1 MMNNQL
7 QQGDDNYDSDDQSY
21 SSYYS
26 DDAIVNS
33 DDESIKNDDDDDYL
47 DYETKEW
54 LQRNQFNRR
63 QKEKEQNVS
72 ADASDDMTRRAPVNV
87 SIPLINP
94 WNKKEDSKDCPIMSL
109 TDIMEC
115 QTKEAE
121 EEKLRIE
128 KEKRQKQE
136 QAKKKRSFHFGNG
149 SSSTNTSSSGNSTRP
164 RFNLKHH
171 NKNSKEEG
179 ASKPRFITK
188 KKV

>member
-7 QQGDDNYDSDDQSY
+7 QQGDDNYYSDDQSY

-33 DDESIKNDDDDDYL
+33 DDETIQNDDDYL
-47 DYETKEW
+47 DDETKEW
-54 LQRNQFNRR
+54 LKRNQFNRR

-72 ADASDDMTRRAPVNV
+72 TDASDDMISRPPVNMSV
-87 SIPLINP
+87 PLINP

-109 TDIMEC
+109 TDIMES
-115 QTKEAE
+115 QTRETE

-128 KEKRQKQE
+128 EEKRQKQE
-136 QAKKKRSFHFGNG
+136 QAKKKRSFHFGNN
-149 SSSTNTSSSGNSTRP
+149 SSSTNTSSSGNSTKP
-164 RFNLKHH
+164 RFNLKHK
-171 NKNSKEEG
+171 KNSREEG

>member
-7 QQGDDNYDSDDQSY
+7 QQDDNNYDSDDESY

-33 DDESIKNDDDDDYL
+33 DDESIKNDDDYL

-72 ADASDDMTRRAPVNV
+72 AEESDDMIRRAPVNT

-94 WNKKEDSKDCPIMSL
+94 WNKKDSKDFPIMSL

-115 QTKEAE
+115 QTKETE

-149 SSSTNTSSSGNSTRP
+149 SSSTSSSGNSTRP

-179 ASKPRFITK
+179 GSKPRFITK

>member
-7 QQGDDNYDSDDQSY
+7 QQGDDNYDSDDESY

-33 DDESIKNDDDDDYL
+33 DDESIKNDNDYL

-72 ADASDDMTRRAPVNV
+72 AEALDDMTRRPPVNM

-94 WNKKEDSKDCPIMSL
+94 WNKKDSKDCPIMSL

-115 QTKEAE
+115 QTKETE
-121 EEKLRIE
+121 EENLRIE
-128 KEKRQKQE
+128 KQKRQKQE

-149 SSSTNTSSSGNSTRP
+149 SSSNNTSSSGNSTKP
-164 RFNLKHH
+164 RFNLKH